1 MRLPKVRRMP
11 LKSVLM
17 ALSVAVIW
25 GINMLTVKG
34 AVAEIPPLMLTAI
47 RFAAVAVLLLP
58 FTKIPHGRFGKLA
71 ILSVVFGTGHFGVL
85 FLALSMLDA
94 GPVAIIVLLGV
105 PFSSMLATY
114 FFNDRL
120 GWKRLTGMTLAFVGV
135 TTMFWD
141 PTMTDVQL
149 PLLLVVFAAFMWAVA
164 NVMIKKLGNID
175 TFQLNG
181 WMALMAAPQLL
192 LLSMVLEP
200 AALDRVFDASWAAW
214 ANISFTVVM
223 SSIVAYGFWYHL
235 LKTQDVNAVVP
246 WSLLAPV
253 ISVTGSFLIFNEP
266 ISTLKIIGG
275 ITVLAGVTVIMLRK
289 PPQQQEQGMD

>member
-34 AVAEIPPLMLTAI
+34 AVAEIPPLMLTTI
-47 RFAAVAVLLLP
+47 RFAAVAALLLP

>member
-34 AVAEIPPLMLTAI
+34 AVAEIPPLMLTTI

>member
-1 MRLPKVRRMP
+1 M
-11 LKSVLM
+11 
-17 ALSVAVIW
+17 
-25 GINMLTVKG
+25 
-34 AVAEIPPLMLTAI
+34 
-47 RFAAVAVLLLP
+47 
-58 FTKIPHGRFGKLA
+58 
-71 ILSVVFGTGHFGVL
+71 VFGTDHFGVL
-85 FLALSMLDA
+85 FLAMSMLDA
-94 GPVAIIVLLGV
+94 GPVEIIVLLGV

-181 WMALMAAPQLL
+181 WMALMAAPQML

-200 AALDRVFDASWAAW
+200 AALDRVSDASWAA
-214 ANISFTVVM
+214 
-223 SSIVAYGFWYHL
+223 
-235 LKTQDVNAVVP
+235 
-246 WSLLAPV
+246 
-253 ISVTGSFLIFNEP
+253 
-266 ISTLKIIGG
+266 
-275 ITVLAGVTVIMLRK
+275 
-289 PPQQQEQGMD
+289 